1 MIKISR
7 SGVEQYIKCPRCF
20 VLAQKYKIRPFSLPF
35 TLNIAIDNLCK
46 NEFDHYRK
54 LKQPHPLFEEHG
66 IDAVPFD
73 HPKMDEWRENFKG
86 IRYINEKDGYNFG
99 GAVDDVWQKPNGELI
114 ISDVK
119 STAKNNFNWEETC
132 EKYDFPMAYKR
143 QLEIYQWLFRRNG
156 FNVANEAYLVYYN
169 GLKNEPLF
177 NQTFKFELHVIKLDC
192 DDSWV
197 ETKLLEAV
205 NLIKSDTLPP
215 PAVPCDNCD
224 YLKKRWEISKKV
236 KGIFDS

>member
-7 SGVEQYIKCPRCF
+7 TGVEQYMKCPRCF
-20 VLAQKYKIRPFSLPF
+20 VLQYKHRIRLDSLPF
-35 TLNIAIDNLCK
+35 TLNSAVDNLCK

-54 LKQPHPLFEEHG
+54 LKEPHPMFKDNG

-86 IRYINEKDGYNFG
+86 IRYINEEEGYNFG
-99 GAVDDVWQKPNGELI
+99 GAVDDIWQKPNGELI

-119 STAKNNFNWEETC
+119 STAKKVFDWDKTWSEWDYP
-132 EKYDFPMAYKR
+132 KAYKR

-156 FNVANEAYLVYYN
+156 FEVAKEAYLVYFN
-169 GLKNEPLF
+169 GLKNEPFF
-177 NQTFKFELHVIKLDC
+177 NQELKFELHVIKLEC

-197 ETKLLEAV
+197 EEKLLEAV
-205 NLIKSDTLPP
+205 NLLKSDEFPP
-215 PAVPCDNCD
+215 PSESCDVCS
-224 YLKKRWEISKKV
+224 YLKQRWNFSQKA
-236 KGIFDS
+236 KGSFNS

>member
-7 SGVEQYIKCPRCF
+7 TGVEQYMKCPRCF
-20 VLAQKYKIRPFSLPF
+20 VLQYKHRIRLDSLPF
-35 TLNIAIDNLCK
+35 TLNSAVDNLCK

-54 LKQPHPLFEEHG
+54 LKEPHPMFKDNG

-86 IRYINEKDGYNFG
+86 IRYINEEEGYNFG

-119 STAKNNFNWEETC
+119 STAKKVFDWDKTWSEWDYP
-132 EKYDFPMAYKR
+132 KAYKR

-156 FNVANEAYLVYYN
+156 FEVAKEAYLVYFN
-169 GLKNEPLF
+169 GLKNEPFF
-177 NQTFKFELHVIKLDC
+177 NQELKFELHVIKLDC

-197 ETKLLEAV
+197 EEKLLEAV
-205 NLIKSDTLPP
+205 NLLKSDEFPP
-215 PAVPCDNCD
+215 PSESCDVCS
-224 YLKKRWEISKKV
+224 YLKKRWNFSQKA
-236 KGIFDS
+236 KGSFNS